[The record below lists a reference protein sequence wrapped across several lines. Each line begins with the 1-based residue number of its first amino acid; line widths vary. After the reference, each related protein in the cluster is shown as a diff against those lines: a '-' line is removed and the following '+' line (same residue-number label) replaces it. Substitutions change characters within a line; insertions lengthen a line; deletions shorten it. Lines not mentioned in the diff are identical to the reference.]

1 MGVKNLTSLLARF
14 APSCITTLS
23 PKDIRGWTVGIDTN
37 IFIHRFFRGNSLQG
51 NAYDKR
57 HLYGIYRMGTFIR
70 SLDITP
76 VFVFDCHELTAGKEL
91 ETSRRTAAKMIIEM
105 ELAKETQRVARIDIL
120 ESICAKHLEDG
131 VINADSVDNPV
142 ENKASN
148 PDAGSNISWLL
159 PLKWSRPLTK
169 THGDKRVSAM
179 HAGNHVQQPDAV
191 EWLQKLSEELVEKI
205 RQRGNKIT
213 IDSRLN
219 KLELTVCRS
228 LLVQMGVL
236 DTNEGNDSEHAV
248 ADARSALRILQK
260 YHGERLATLE
270 RRAEPLTDEHIE
282 ECQMLVDAMGFA
294 MHSVGSNTESEAMCA
309 ALDSAGVVDATCS
322 EDLDVLPFGG
332 RRLLRNFASLDSA
345 ASPMVLIDSAQALSE
360 LGLSRA
366 SFIDLCIL
374 CGTDF
379 SSTLEGVGPIT
390 ALKLVQQ
397 HGSIE
402 AILAMG
408 KYCPKNPESFS
419 YELSRMLFTNDVKV
433 PYASRD
439 EIRAGPEC
447 QAGLDALLPN
457 RGGGFGK
464 GSRDGRDPF
473 AQTILL

>member
-23 PKDIRGWTVGIDTN
+23 PKDIRGWSVGIDTN
-37 IFIHRFFRGNSLQG
+37 IFIHRFFRGNPLQG
-51 NAYDKR
+51 DTYDKR
-57 HLYGIYRMGTFIR
+57 HLHGIYRMGTFMR

-120 ESICAKHLEDG
+120 ESICARHLEDR
-131 VINADSVDNPV
+131 VINTDNVDNPV
-142 ENKASN
+142 QNKAPN
-148 PDAGSNISWLL
+148 PDMGSVFSWPL
-159 PLKWSRPLTK
+159 PLKWNQPLSK
-169 THGDKRVSAM
+169 MHGDGRMSTM

-191 EWLQKLSEELVEKI
+191 EWLQKLGEELAEKI
-205 RQRGNKIT
+205 RQRGSKIT
-213 IDSRLN
+213 IEGRLN

-228 LLVQMGVL
+228 LLVQMGVIRI
-236 DTNEGNDSEHAV
+236 NEESDSEHAV

-260 YHGERLATLE
+260 YHSERLATLE
-270 RRAEPLTDEHIE
+270 RRAEPLTDKHIE

-294 MHSVGSNTESEAMCA
+294 IHSVSSNTESEAMCA

-345 ASPMVLIDSAQALSE
+345 ASPMVLIDSAQALGE

-390 ALKLVQQ
+390 ALKLIQQ

-408 KYCPKNPESFS
+408 KYHPKEPESFN
-419 YELSRMLFTNDVKV
+419 YELSRLLFTNDVKV

-439 EIRAGPEC
+439 EIRAGPEH
-447 QAGLDALLPN
+447 QADLDALLPN

-464 GSRDGRDPF
+464 SSQDCRDPF